1 MSKDKVEYVTR
12 AKDLRSRN
20 PRTLADRKA
29 GWPPRQD
36 KEMVMPKKLKEVADE
51 ATENQ
56 VIAQARDMAV
66 KVRES
71 ANQIWFAGLGAF
83 SKAQKGGADL
93 FEELVAEG
101 EKFQER
107 TDERVAE
114 MREKATESWNKVE
127 EVFDDRVGRALHAFN
142 VPTRKDI
149 DTLSERVHDLT
160 TMTKKLA
167 EEEETHGRGRAQRA
181 KAE

>member
-1 MSKDKVEYVTR
+1 MSKTKE
-12 AKDLRSRN
+12 
-20 PRTLADRKA
+20 LAA
-29 GWPPRQD
+29 
-36 KEMVMPKKLKEVADE
+36 E

-56 VIAQARDMAV
+56 VIAQARDLAV

-71 ANQIWFAGLGAF
+71 ASQIWFAGLGAF

-114 MREKATESWNKVE
+114 SWNKVE

-149 DTLSERVHDLT
+149 DTLSERVHELT
-160 TMTKKLA
+160 AVTKKLA
-167 EEEETHGRGRAQRA
+167 EEEETHGRGRAPRA